1 MKKLLS
7 LIALMLIVGMSGCSK
22 ESKEESHHHNC
33 CCCCGGVSGG
43 SGHGTNAPLASTFTK
58 PSTTIASALTGGG
71 LPAIGTIPAN
81 PITINIDPNIN
92 GSGGTSFPVLIAFNL
107 NSQVS
112 PNGHF
117 TATITSVN
125 GGLPPSRNS
134 LNAGMLSGTFIG
146 VQTSVIPS
154 QPAPPPHPNY
164 TIVVAY
170 SDLAV
175 AVSSVS
181 GPPKDPTPTAPS
193 GQYNITTFTA
203 ANGDAA
209 TLMIADNWIFQ

>member
-7 LIALMLIVGMSGCSK
+7 LIALMLIVCMSGCSK
-22 ESKEESHHHNC
+22 ESKEEAHHHNC
-33 CCCCGGVSGG
+33 CCCCGGGGNGG
-43 SGHGTNAPLASTFTK
+43 SGHGSASTASTFTK
-58 PSTTIASALTGGG
+58 PTTVIMSGLTGSGTSTSN
-71 LPAIGTIPAN
+71 AIA
-81 PITINIDPNIN
+81 INVDPNSN
-92 GSGGTSFPVLIAFNL
+92 GTGGSSFPVLIAFSL

-146 VQTSVIPS
+146 AQTSVIPS

-170 SDLAV
+170 SDITV

-181 GPPKDPTPTAPS
+181 GPPKDPTPTPPS

-203 ANGDAA
+203 ANGDVA